1 MQQFDPLDP
10 EHRAERGRERT
21 AFFRQTDMFPLV
33 VLAMVVFV
41 PLAMWQK
48 PWALPFLGW
57 MAFMTHIVG
66 GVDRLAA
73 STAKG
78 PWTGGP
84 LLAGSTLR
92 TALACVVLF
101 FVLVIPFST
110 SALLYVGALL
120 VLLYIYGIL
129 SGRLVPQG
137 DGE

>member
-10 EHRAERGRERT
+10 EHRAQRGRERT

-33 VLAMVVFV
+33 VITMVVFV

-57 MAFMTHIVG
+57 MAFMTHVVG

-73 STAKG
+73 AMGYLPK
-78 PWTGGP
+78 GP

-92 TALACVVLF
+92 AALACIVLF
-101 FVLVIPFST
+101 FVIVVPFST
-110 SALLYVGALL
+110 AALL
-120 VLLYIYGIL
+120 VVGGLLIAFYIFGVL
-129 SGRLVPQG
+129 TGRLQPL
-137 DGE
+137 EESE